1 MVTSINELRRLFLE
15 SKTGLSIP
23 EDMDIETAENK
34 WLSDTYGG
42 TITDPK
48 PDLLRR
54 LFDTQSALR
63 WDDFLRAEGYTGAR
77 EQMLRQYYID
87 NT

>member
-1 MVTSINELRRLFLE
+1 MATTLNELRRLFLE
-15 SKTGLSIP
+15 SQTGLSIP
-23 EDMDIETAENK
+23 SQIDIESAENK
-34 WLSDTYGG
+34 WLADTYGG
-42 TITDPK
+42 SETDAK

-54 LFDTQSALR
+54 LFQTQSALR